1 MKRVILTL
9 AVLFCVV
16 ASASAEKV
24 LGVDVSREK
33 WAVGGRIG
41 SGLQAQAEYKMQS
54 DNYLDFR
61 FGMSWCNGGDIMK
74 AHKLLGGCG
83 ITADFQ
89 ALYQWHIADWD
100 WTPSV
105 GDWFFDA
112 GAGIGAGG
120 SSHLAYYG
128 AVGGAKFGIKLN
140 SVPLKIAVDWTPM
153 IGGITLYG
161 DDVSYSEFHKYGL
174 ANLGVSCVYCF

>member
-1 MKRVILTL
+1 MNFTLNFLSMKRVILTL

-61 FGMSWCNGGDIMK
+61 FGMSWCN
-74 AHKLLGGCG
+74 ATALL
-83 ITADFQ
+83 TADFQ

-112 GAGIGAGG
+112 GVGVGAGG
-120 SSHLAYYG
+120 REHLAYYG
-128 AVGGAKFGIKLN
+128 VLGGAKFGIKLN

-153 IGGITLYG
+153 IGGMTAYG
-161 DDVSYSEFHKYGL
+161 GGYSYSEFHKYGL
-174 ANLGVSCVYCF
+174 ANLAVSCVYCF